1 MCSSDL
7 ELQRLGIALL
17 PPDVNRS
24 EPDFAVELTAK
35 GEQAIRYALGAV
47 RNVGFQAMQVLTSDR
62 RTKGP
67 FKSLFDLAERLGLA
81 RLGAAPSSVHVVV
94 MADGAAVSLL
104 VDAVGDVVEV
114 TQAGFEYPPDTL
126 EDWLRELIVGVHK
139 LEDRLLLVL
148 DVARAVDLAGTATGR
163 AR

>member
-1 MCSSDL
+1 MMQYCTFTL
-7 ELQRLGIALL
+7 GELHFGIETHQVQEVL
-17 PPDVNRS
+17 RS
-24 EPDFAVELTAK
+24 TELTRVPLAPPS
-35 GEQAIRYALGAV
+35 IRGLMNLRGQIV
-47 RNVGFQAMQVLTSDR
+47 TVI
-62 RTKGP
+62 
-67 FKSLFDLAERLGLA
+67 DLAERLGLA

-148 DVARAVDLAGTATGR
+148 EIGR
-163 AR
+163 AHV

>member
-1 MCSSDL
+1 MMQYCTFTL
-7 ELQRLGIALL
+7 GELHFGIETHQVQEVL
-17 PPDVNRS
+17 RS
-24 EPDFAVELTAK
+24 TELTRVPLAPPS
-35 GEQAIRYALGAV
+35 IRGLMNLRGQIV
-47 RNVGFQAMQVLTSDR
+47 TVI
-62 RTKGP
+62 
-67 FKSLFDLAERLGLA
+67 DLAERLGLA